1 MLNKE
6 LLREKIKS
14 SRISMEEVAKAA
26 EMDRST
32 LYRRLAAD
40 ECEFTIAEAQAILQ
54 CLGLNKREVM
64 AIFFSN

>member
-6 LLREKIKS
+6 LLKEKIKS
-14 SRISMEEVAKAA
+14 SRISIDEVANAA

-32 LYRRLAAD
+32 FYRRLAAD
-40 ECEFTIAEAQAILQ
+40 KCEFTIAEAQAISE
-54 CLGLNKREVM
+54 CLGLKQRDVM

>member
-6 LLREKIKS
+6 LLKEKIKN
-14 SRISMEEVAKAA
+14 SRISMDEVAKAA

-40 ECEFTIAEAQAILQ
+40 ECEFTIAEAQAIAK
-54 CLGLNKREVM
+54 CLGLNKRDVM

>member
-6 LLREKIKS
+6 LLKEKIKN
-14 SRISMEEVAKAA
+14 SRISIDEVANAA

-32 LYRRLAAD
+32 FYRRLAAD
-40 ECEFTIAEAQAILQ
+40 KCEFTIAEAQAISE
-54 CLGLNKREVM
+54 CLGLKQRDVM

>member
-6 LLREKIKS
+6 LLMEKIKS

-40 ECEFTIAEAQAILQ
+40 KCEFTIAEAQAISE
-54 CLGLNKREVM
+54 CLGLKQRDVM
-64 AIFFSN
+64 AIFFNN

>member
-14 SRISMEEVAKAA
+14 SRVSIDEVANAA
-26 EMDRST
+26 KMDRST
-32 LYRRLAAD
+32 FYRRLAAD
-40 ECEFTIAEAQAILQ
+40 KCEFTIAEAQAISE
-54 CLGLNKREVM
+54 CLGLNKRDVM